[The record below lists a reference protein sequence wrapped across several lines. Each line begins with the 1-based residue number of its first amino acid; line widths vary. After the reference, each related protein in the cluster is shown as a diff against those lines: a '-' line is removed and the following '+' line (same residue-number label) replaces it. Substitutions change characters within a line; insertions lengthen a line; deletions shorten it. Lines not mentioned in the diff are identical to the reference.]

1 MTENPPS
8 TVRVIKH
15 EAISPSEVRITMEMI
30 VNVHRLT
37 DIASQLLHT
46 ATEQI
51 AQRKPES

>member
-1 MTENPPS
+1 MDEVPPS

-37 DIASQLLHT
+37 EVTSELLQT
-46 ATEQI
+46 ATRQVSPD
-51 AQRKPES
+51 RKR